1 MRLTHL
7 LAALPFLVLP
17 LAAPAHPHVWV
28 DVALK
33 IETDTRGHATGLI
46 VGWSYDD
53 FFTLLILEDMGLDPE
68 ADGVLTE
75 DELARLK
82 GFDLVEWPEGF
93 EGDVYLETAAGPVTL
108 SLPAPLDV
116 RVEEGRIIATH
127 YRAIDP
133 VPLDGL
139 SLRTFD
145 PTYFVDYR
153 LAGISLPQGCTARI
167 DEADEAAANKAVEEM
182 TGQTTEELFEEI
194 EIGHLY
200 ADSARIICAG
210 L

>member
-1 MRLTHL
+1 MFP
-7 LAALPFLVLP
+7 LALSLCALP

-28 DVALK
+28 DVALQ
-33 IETDTRGHATGLI
+33 IQADDQGNVTGVT

-53 FFTLLILEDMGLDPE
+53 FFSLLILEDMGLDPE

-75 DELARLK
+75 DELAQLK

-93 EGDVYLETAAGPVTL
+93 EGDVYLRAPDGGVAL
-108 SLPAPLDV
+108 SLPEPLSV
-116 RVEEGRIIATH
+116 RMEAGRIIATH
-127 YRAIDP
+127 YRAVTP

-139 SLRTFD
+139 EVRTFD

-153 LAGISLPQGCTARI
+153 LAGLSLPAGCTAKVE
-167 DEADEAAANKAVEEM
+167 EADEAAANAAVEEM
-182 TGQTTEELFEEI
+182 TGQRTEDIFESV

-200 ADSARIICAG
+200 ADSAVISCADS
-210 L
+210 